1 MLSELSDSV
10 VEKKLLC
17 LLSILCTVA
26 ILVSVSRT
34 FIIGI
39 LVLYFVYW
47 FYKDM
52 RPKIYI
58 VFMSLLFS
66 IIVLFLMLSLV
77 VDGVYIYSNEL
88 NSLSSGRLANWA
100 SSIGQSMNTFDVIWG
115 SSGLSNYD
123 KVLYTDGEEV
133 VSASFQ
139 RYSIDSTYIE
149 IFINSGIFG
158 LGLFFLGLVN
168 LLRAASFSKLR
179 DSGDSKKLLGI
190 LSAAYAV
197 VFSLVVCAFFYGSY
211 PSLGNTINSAALPA
225 ALVIIF
231 FVKRETISTK
241 RK

>member
-1 MLSELSDSV
+1 
-10 VEKKLLC
+10 
-17 LLSILCTVA
+17 
-26 ILVSVSRT
+26 
-34 FIIGI
+34 
-39 LVLYFVYW
+39 
-47 FYKDM
+47 
-52 RPKIYI
+52 
-58 VFMSLLFS
+58 MSLLFS